1 MQNVGKAPSRR
12 FPCCRAPAGH
22 FFVRSLAP
30 WQGRSVS
37 PKGSHFYRE
46 SFKVG
51 KGALPALIRFHHEAE
66 HFPMPFSL
74 LYDCRKIPT
83 LALIGFQGRGRD
95 EVVQSDF
102 YHDLFLK
109 ALPFQWPYK

>member
-1 MQNVGKAPSRR
+1 MINGRELLQSFDLASNPHAQHLLARITDKGKDGEDD
-12 FPCCRAPAGH
+12 FNEQG
-22 FFVRSLAP
+22 V
-30 WQGRSVS
+30 WQ
-37 PKGSHFYRE
+37 
-46 SFKVG
+46 
-51 KGALPALIRFHHEAE
+51 
-66 HFPMPFSL
+66 
-74 LYDCRKIPT
+74 

>member
-1 MQNVGKAPSRR
+1 LSDR
-12 FPCCRAPAGH
+12 
-22 FFVRSLAP
+22 L
-30 WQGRSVS
+30 WL
-37 PKGSHFYRE
+37 
-46 SFKVG
+46 KVG